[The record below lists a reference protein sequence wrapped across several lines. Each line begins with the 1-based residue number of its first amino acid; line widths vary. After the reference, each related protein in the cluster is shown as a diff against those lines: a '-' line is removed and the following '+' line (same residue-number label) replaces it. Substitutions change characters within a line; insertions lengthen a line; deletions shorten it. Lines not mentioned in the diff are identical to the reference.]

1 MGGKEAIIEKI
12 KAEARIKANSTL
24 EEGAKKAK
32 DEIEIANNDAK
43 IYKEKNMA
51 ESYEERSNILKRKE
65 TVANLEVKKLFLQ
78 AKKEVIDKA
87 FKEAVEAIKKDE
99 ASYKALVSRMIS
111 FAEDGDEIVV
121 AKADEKILTEKF
133 LTETAKKCGKEIK
146 KFSVSDAFEGGIVLK
161 GNGVDKNL
169 TLENELTAVRNE
181 YEVEIAD
188 ILFGE

>member
-1 MGGKEAIIEKI
+1 
-12 KAEARIKANSTL
+12 
-24 EEGAKKAK
+24 
-32 DEIEIANNDAK
+32 
-43 IYKEKNMA
+43 MA

-87 FKEAVEAIKKDE
+87 FKEAVAAIKKDE

-121 AKADEKILTEKF
+121 AKADEKVLTEKF
-133 LTETAKKCGKEIK
+133 LTEAAKKCGKEIK